1 MKYLFSS
8 LVLFLVL
15 NFPVYAGKMKE
26 IYTIVQEE
34 IEFYY
39 QASGNWSLLSISNMD
54 IISSEADTFIIVS
67 AESTVRNN
75 ETGIGAQETCLVT
88 ISLER
93 LDAHSVNCF

>member
-1 MKYLFSS
+1 MKYLLSS

-15 NFPVYAGKMKE
+15 LSPAQAGKMKE

-39 QASGNWSLLSISNMD
+39 QASGTWSLLSVSNME
-54 IISSEADTFIIVS
+54 ILPTEADSFIIVS
-67 AESTVRNN
+67 ADTTVRNN
-75 ETGIGAQETCLVT
+75 ETGVGAKERCLVT
-88 ISLER
+88 VSIES